1 MTKEPT
7 SSQHPPPVARIT
19 TLAVVLLAP
28 ILALS
33 LSPWAANGSL
43 WFLGMLPAAIG
54 LSSSPRLAAGAAVL
68 TPTLMGPALLLRELP
83 AVGSM
88 YMALIGAA
96 IGLSALRGWNVMG
109 SFAGPMAALA
119 LIGAPQVAL
128 ASGTVRAESSL
139 AAGLAM
145 MGFVAAGGLWTTL
158 IGRHLVGIKR
168 PKAPTVVPLHTARYF
183 AVALAVP
190 VGVATYIAMTWV
202 TSTNAWWL
210 ILTLFVVV
218 QPYYAAASHKV
229 VARVAGTLAGT
240 LLAIAVA
247 ELLKHQPVIIT
258 SVALVLTVAAAW
270 ANLTRPYW
278 VFVLFLTPAVVLQ
291 VTGGP
296 SAIVTSAL
304 DRALYT
310 TVASVAAIVLLTI
323 GHTLITRK
331 ARESPASVN

>member
-1 MTKEPT
+1 M
-7 SSQHPPPVARIT
+7 
-19 TLAVVLLAP
+19 
-28 ILALS
+28 
-33 LSPWAANGSL
+33 
-43 WFLGMLPAAIG
+43 
-54 LSSSPRLAAGAAVL
+54 
-68 TPTLMGPALLLRELP
+68 
-83 AVGSM
+83 
-88 YMALIGAA
+88 
-96 IGLSALRGWNVMG
+96 
-109 SFAGPMAALA
+109 
-119 LIGAPQVAL
+119 
-128 ASGTVRAESSL
+128 
-139 AAGLAM
+139 
-145 MGFVAAGGLWTTL
+145 